1 MIHKDPDDQE
11 DVFIYF
17 KQKFFEKDLDN
28 KSIVALKLIKKFDFS
43 KIVYYLLSEMLDK
56 KIERIK

>member
-1 MIHKDPDDQE
+1 MIHKDPDEQE

-43 KIVYYLLSEMLDK
+43 KIVYYLL
-56 KIERIK
+56 